1 MYNSVQTAQKIK
13 DICKVKNITAV
24 QIAQICG
31 SNRNIFNKIASEKIL
46 DIRYFVDIAQFL
58 GVKLDDIVVYDQM
71 EIR

>member
-13 DICKVKNITAV
+13 DICRAKGITSV
-24 QIAQICG
+24 QLSQKIG

-58 GVKLDDIVVYDQM
+58 GVKLDDIVVYDQF
-71 EIR
+71 EV